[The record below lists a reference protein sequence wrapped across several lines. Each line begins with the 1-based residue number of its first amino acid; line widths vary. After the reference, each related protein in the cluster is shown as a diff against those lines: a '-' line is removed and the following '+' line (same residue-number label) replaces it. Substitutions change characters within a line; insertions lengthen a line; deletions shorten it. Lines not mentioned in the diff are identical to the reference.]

1 MKPVNLPQIF
11 NKKVMTETLKIVV
24 INILLFG
31 AFFELGS
38 LGLYWLKNK
47 QFFYTRQLA
56 KNYKELGIDM
66 EGVRLGDSA
75 DSVIERFH
83 PFFGYIQRSGPD
95 FQPGFKMNNYGFLS
109 TYDYPFLKKNKN
121 QVIVA
126 IFGGSVASNLSVF
139 EVKNKVITNKLKEL
153 PQFKDKEFII
163 LSFATGGYK
172 QPQQLIILNY
182 FLSLGQKFDII
193 INVDGFNEVALSS
206 LNNRNNLDVTMPSFQ
221 HISPLV
227 NFASHSLT
235 PRAIETMN
243 RIRAN
248 KEKLNG
254 EIMNLFTCKFASF
267 YTIQSFYIQS
277 LINNYRQDVIKF
289 ERDIKTN
296 TKGKSIVQLNV
307 VPEPLADGV
316 VFDKIAQH
324 WVRSS
329 VLMKRVSEAS
339 QIPYFHF
346 LQPNQYYQ
354 TKRVFSEAEK
364 KVAFNKETPYADAVK
379 LGYPKLLENV
389 KKLQSNGVQFFSA
402 INILDDIKEPIYID
416 SCCHYYDLGLKA
428 LGNYVGDSLVKVL
441 SQNREKTGK
450 K

>member
-11 NKKVMTETLKIVV
+11 NKKVITETLNIVV
-24 INILLFG
+24 INIVLLG
-31 AFFELGS
+31 AFLELGS
-38 LGLYWLKNK
+38 LGLFWLKNK
-47 QFFYTRQLA
+47 QFFYSRPIA
-56 KNYKELGIDM
+56 KSYKELGIDM
-66 EGVRLGDSA
+66 EGVRLGNSA

-83 PFFGYIQRSGPD
+83 PFFGYIQRPGPD
-95 FQPGFKMNNYGFLS
+95 FQPGFKINNYGFLS
-109 TYDYPFLKKNKN
+109 PYDYPFIKSKN

-139 EVKNKVITNKLKEL
+139 EVQNKVITNKLKEL

-172 QPQQLIILNY
+172 QPQQLMILNY
-182 FLSLGQKFDII
+182 FLALGQKFDII

-206 LNNRNNLDVTMPSFQ
+206 LNNRNNLDTTMPSFQ

-227 NFASHSLT
+227 NLASHSLT
-235 PRAIETMN
+235 PRAIETMSK
-243 RIRAN
+243 IRAN
-248 KEKLNG
+248 KEKLNE
-254 EIMNLFTCKFASF
+254 EILMLFTCKLASCH
-267 YTIQSFYIQS
+267 TIKSIYVQS
-277 LINNYRQDVIKF
+277 LINNYRQDVLKF
-289 ERDIKTN
+289 DRDITTN
-296 TKGKSIVQLNV
+296 TKGQSIVQLNTV
-307 VPEPLADGV
+307 SEPLADAV

-339 QIPYFHF
+339 KIPYFHF

-364 KVAFNKETPYADAVK
+364 KVAFNKETPYANAVK

-416 SCCHYYDLGLKA
+416 SCCHYNDLGLKA
-428 LGNYVGDSLVKVL
+428 LGNYVGDSLVKAL
-441 SQNREKTGK
+441 SQNTEKTGQK
-450 K
+450 